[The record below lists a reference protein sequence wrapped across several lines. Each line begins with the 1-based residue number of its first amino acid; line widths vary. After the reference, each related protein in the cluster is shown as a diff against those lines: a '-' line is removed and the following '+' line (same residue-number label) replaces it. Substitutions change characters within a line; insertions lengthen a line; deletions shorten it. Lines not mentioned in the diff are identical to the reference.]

1 MRSHRCLPSLNMPC
15 TLLRGDLFYFIY
27 YVNAKA
33 FVCEPHACLVPTEAT
48 SCWVLQKQ
56 SYRHCEL
63 PGVNAENTHDP
74 LQEQQVTATTKPSN
88 QVSGAHILKILLG
101 FIHGI

>member
-1 MRSHRCLPSLNMPC
+1 M
-15 TLLRGDLFYFIY
+15 
-27 YVNAKA
+27 
-33 FVCEPHACLVPTEAT
+33 CEPHACLVPTEAT
-48 SCWVLQKQ
+48 SCWVLQKR

-88 QVSGAHILKILLG
+88 QASGAHILKILLRR
-101 FIHGI
+101 IYSWNLVNMTEHNLNQDKEPQIPQTLPPENK

>member
-1 MRSHRCLPSLNMPC
+1 
-15 TLLRGDLFYFIY
+15 
-27 YVNAKA
+27 
-33 FVCEPHACLVPTEAT
+33 
-48 SCWVLQKQ
+48 
-56 SYRHCEL
+56 
-63 PGVNAENTHDP
+63 VNAENTHDP